1 MLMTFND
8 LNITTPLLN
17 AINDLGF
24 VQPTPIQKETFPI
37 VMSGKDVVGVA
48 QTGTGKTF
56 AYLLP
61 ILRQL
66 KYSTQTKPRIL
77 IVVPTRE
84 LVLQVVSEIKKLI
97 KYQTV
102 RVAGV
107 YGGANIKTQKQLIS
121 NGLDILVATPGRLM
135 DLYMSGVLRLKD
147 VKKLVIDEVDEML
160 KQGFLKQVEAIMEIL
175 PSKRQNLMFSATLT
189 PEVELLIDSFFYEP
203 AKIIIAQHGT
213 PIERINQVAYHVPN
227 FYTKVNLLKYLLEND
242 LEIEKALVFV
252 ATKKLADRVEE
263 QLSGNF
269 DDTLGVIHSNKSQNQ
284 RFGIIDKFTKGDIKI
299 IIATDIIAR
308 GLDISDVSH
317 VINFDMPNEFGDY
330 IHRIGRTGRAGKD
343 GTAISFINEAEQ
355 KYQKGIEN
363 LMQKTMNMQDL
374 PSDLEISDIFTE
386 EERPNLGD
394 KQYVKTMNLKHS
406 KGAFHQK
413 KAKNSKTNS
422 GSPRFKKPKYK
433 KAGKKIKRK

>member
-1 MLMTFND
+1 MSFTD
-8 LNITTPLLN
+8 LNISQPLLN
-17 AINDLGF
+17 AIKDLGF
-24 VQPTPIQKETFPI
+24 VQATPIQKEAFSV
-37 VMSGKDVVGVA
+37 VMSGKDLVGVA

-66 KYSTQTKPRIL
+66 KYSNQKKPVVL

-84 LVLQVVSEIKKLI
+84 LVLQVLAEIKKLTT
-97 KYQTV
+97 YQSV
-102 RVAGV
+102 RIGGI
-107 YGGANIKTQKQLIS
+107 YGGANIRTQKQLIS

-135 DLYMSGVLRLKD
+135 DIYMSGVLRLQA

-160 KQGFLKQVEAIMEIL
+160 KQGFVKQVEAIMEIL
-175 PSKRQNLMFSATLT
+175 PVKRQNLMFSATLT
-189 PEVELLIDSFFYEP
+189 PEVEQLIDNFFYKP
-203 AKIIIAQHGT
+203 VKIIIAQHGT
-213 PIERINQVAYHVPN
+213 PIEKIEQIAYHVPN
-227 FYTKVNLLKYLLEND
+227 FYTKVNLLKHLLEND

-263 QLSGNF
+263 QLSG
-269 DDTLGVIHSNKSQNQ
+269 DLQAISGVIHSNKSQNQ
-284 RFGIIDKFTKGDIKI
+284 RFGVIDKFAQGDIKI

-317 VINFDMPNEFGDY
+317 VINFDMPNELGDY

-355 KYQKGIEN
+355 AYQRDIEM
-363 LMQKTMNMQDL
+363 LMQKQMNLKNL
-374 PSDLEISDIFTE
+374 PSNLEISDIFTE
-386 EERPNLGD
+386 EERPNMGD
-394 KQYVKTMNLKHS
+394 KQYVKTSNLKHS

-433 KAGKKIKRK
+433 KSGKKIKRR